1 MGQVPAQRTNV
12 VLTII
17 AQPADHGEAIAQEKK
32 NCVAP
37 CGGKSRV
44 DEVREQ
50 CSEAALILNV
60 LDPGPG
66 EVQEHAPN
74 NPSWRS
80 RHACRRTMGSTQPL
94 EPKWLRG
101 GRGRTMGSTQPLATL
116 SQNGCGW
123 VELPDGTLHPPQ
135 NS

>member
-1 MGQVPAQRTNV
+1 MGQVPAQRTKV

-17 AQPADHGEAIAQEKK
+17 AQPADHGEAIAQEKS
-32 NCVAP
+32 CVAP

-94 EPKWLRG
+94 
-101 GRGRTMGSTQPLATL
+101 ATL

-135 NS
+135 DS